1 MESMEKVKPRNP
13 LKRWL
18 PTVLFSLAGMAG
30 GFLFYRY
37 VGCATGSCPITS
49 DPYIST
55 IYGGVMG
62 LLLSGAVLPEK
73 KEGK

>member
-1 MESMEKVKPRNP
+1 MEEKRPRVP

-18 PTVLFSLAGMAG
+18 PTALLGILGAAG
-30 GFLFYRY
+30 GFLYYWY

-62 LLLSGAVLPEK
+62 LLIANIITPAK
-73 KEGK
+73 KKGEES